1 MFTMSWKYVHVMM
14 KKILLTVAVLFG
26 CGAVM
31 AQNIIK
37 LGVEAGYDHSWLKE
51 TRYTDRRA
59 DGVSQK
65 CGMNGFHIGPTVRYD
80 FSDGRLFPSVTAGLT
95 YQFLASSYP
104 LGMEKGEYRDYV
116 DNSVKTLKAAGGT
129 KCKVRNVLYSHSLQ
143 IPVNARYTYR
153 PNDNLDV
160 FVFTGPMLNF
170 FVARYSKNRATCNYN
185 GKRTG
190 ELEYT
195 NMIANEILLT
205 SWVDGEKT
213 VTDNTDPDSGRPTD
227 IFNMYWNFGAGVNF
241 MEHFSA
247 SVSFDACLTNQ
258 ANVTKLDNLCYDQRD
273 KCLKFSFGY
282 TF

>member
-1 MFTMSWKYVHVMM
+1 MFWKFEPVMM
-14 KKILLTVAVLFG
+14 KRILLSVAALFG

-31 AQNIIK
+31 AQNIIN

-51 TRYTDRRA
+51 TVFTGRRGGG
-59 DGVSQK
+59 DSQK
-65 CGMNGFHIGPTVRYD
+65 CGMNGFHVGPTVRYD
-80 FSDGRLFPSVTAGLT
+80 FSDGRYYPSVTAGLT

-116 DNSVKTLKAAGGT
+116 DNAVRTLKAAGGM

-153 PNDNLDV
+153 PHGYLGV

-170 FVARYSKNRATCNYN
+170 YMARYSKDRATCNYN

-195 NMIANEILLT
+195 NKISNEILLT

-213 VTDNTDPDSGRPTD
+213 ITDNTDPDAPKETD
-227 IFNMYWNFGAGVNF
+227 IFNLYWNFGAGVNF
-241 MEHFSA
+241 FGQFSA
-247 SVSFDACLTNQ
+247 TVSFDACLTNQ
-258 ANVTKLDNLCYDQRD
+258 SNVTKLADANYDQRD
-273 KCLKFSFGY
+273 KCLKISLGY